1 MGLEP
6 RSSSSGFILFDIKK
20 WEQSLISKSS
30 IVRKTRIFILILSYF
45 DCCYSMGCGKP
56 NILHRVIDNSEDAL
70 VPIQIKRRTFER
82 FRKHHNMFRPVDDN
96 IV

>member
-1 MGLEP
+1 
-6 RSSSSGFILFDIKK
+6 
-20 WEQSLISKSS
+20 
-30 IVRKTRIFILILSYF
+30 
-45 DCCYSMGCGKP
+45 MGCGKP